1 MPDLTKQ
8 QSPELSVV
16 IPVYNE
22 EDCLETLFTRLTT
35 VMDHLKKS
43 YEIIL
48 INDGSRD
55 RSSEILHQLYQKR
68 PENMVILEFNRNY
81 GQHMAIMAG
90 FEKSRGEVVITM
102 DADLQNLP
110 EDIPLLLEKINEGH
124 DVVGGIRTNRQDK
137 LWRITVS
144 RLHNWL
150 REKLTR
156 IHMVDEGCM
165 LRAYKKSIVKAMV
178 ESDER
183 STFIPALAVTYASNP
198 TDIKVRHAERLAG
211 ETGYNLYKL
220 IRYNFDFFANFSRAP
235 LEAFTL
241 IGVTISLLSVLLFIY
256 LIIRRMI
263 HGSDAEGMF
272 TLFAIQFFLTG
283 ILLMGLGIV
292 GEYVGRIYEE
302 VRQRPRYIIKTYLS
316 HSHPSSSKPVI
327 KKASPRKNLTK
338 KPVSEKKGT

>member
-1 MPDLTKQ
+1 MSDFKKF
-8 QSPELSVV
+8 SVV

-22 EDCLETLFTRLTT
+22 EDCLDTLFTRLTK
-35 VMDHLKKS
+35 VMDTLAEP

-55 RSSEILHQLYQKR
+55 KSSEILHRLYQER
-68 PENMVILEFNRNY
+68 PDHLVVLEFNRNY

-90 FEKSRGEVVITM
+90 FEHARGEIVITM

-110 EDIPLLLEKINEGH
+110 EDIPLLIQKINEGH
-124 DVVGGIRTNRQDK
+124 DVVGGIRTHRQDK

-144 RLHNWL
+144 KLHNWL
-150 REKLTR
+150 REKLTK

-165 LRAYKKSIVKAMV
+165 LRAYKRNIVKSMV
-178 ESDER
+178 QSGER

-198 TDIKVRHAERLAG
+198 TDIPVRHAERLAG

-235 LEAFTL
+235 LEAFTF
-241 IGVTISLLSVLLFIY
+241 IGFTVSLASVLLFVY
-256 LIIRRMI
+256 LMVRRMI
-263 HGSDAEGMF
+263 HGPDAEGMF

-302 VRQRPRYIIKTYLS
+302 VRQRPRYLIKT
-316 HSHPSSSKPVI
+316 H
-327 KKASPRKNLTK
+327 LTSTPNTEELK
-338 KPVSEKKGT
+338 